1 MTTVL
6 SSKGQLV
13 LPVEFRR
20 EDDVRSGERFAIE
33 RLGRGEYRLTRIE
46 ARRNR
51 GLVALLG
58 ACPVKGAF
66 QPADRLETTDD
77 IWKRRR

>member
-20 EDDVRSGERFAIE
+20 EDDIRSGERFAIE

-66 QPADRLETTDD
+66 QPADRSETTDD